1 MKNARNTTHKL
12 VFTALM
18 AALVYLLTLVYVP
31 LGSSKVHFGNAASL
45 LSAML
50 LGPWLGGA
58 ASGVGAFLFDLTHGY
73 SFLEALVTFAS
84 KFLMAAVAGL
94 IARTHREEGPLLS
107 RRANLRLVLG
117 SVAGGVTYIALYMLK
132 TYVKSRWIAGI
143 PLDGTWAAM
152 LAKLPATC
160 INNGF
165 AAVITPVFYTVL
177 RPALE
182 AAGVLRPL
190 RE

>member
-1 MKNARNTTHKL
+1 MKSARITTHKL

-31 LGSSKVHFGNAASL
+31 LGESRVHFGNAASL
-45 LSAML
+45 LGGLL

-73 SFLEALVTFAS
+73 GFVEALVTFAS

-94 IARTHREEGPLLS
+94 IARSHREEGTLLN
-107 RRANLRLVLG
+107 RRANLRMVLG
-117 SVAGGVTYIALYMLK
+117 VIAGGVTYIALYMLK
-132 TYVKSRWIAGI
+132 TYVKSRFIAGV
-143 PLDGTWAAM
+143 PLDGTWATM
-152 LAKLPATC
+152 LAKLPATA

-165 AAVITPVFYTVL
+165 AAVVTPLFYTAL

-182 AAGVLRPL
+182 AVGVLKPL
-190 RE
+190 RS